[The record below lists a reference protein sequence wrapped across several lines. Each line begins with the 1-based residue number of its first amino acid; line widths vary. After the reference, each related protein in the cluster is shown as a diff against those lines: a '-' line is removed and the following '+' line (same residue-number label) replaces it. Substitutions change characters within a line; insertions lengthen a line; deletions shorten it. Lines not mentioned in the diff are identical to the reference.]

1 MQVYNRFTD
10 MSSGTPTRFEYTITY
25 SIGDGSVIT
34 FNTDMFKLA

>member
-10 MSSGTPTRFEYTITY
+10 MSTGTSTRYEYTITY
-25 SIGDGSVIT
+25 SIGDGSEIT